1 MYNIQEET
9 QYHEEKI
16 SDKVQELSQ
25 QVHHQ
30 QGDVLPE

>member
-25 QVHHQ
+25 QGYDQ
-30 QGDVLPE
+30 